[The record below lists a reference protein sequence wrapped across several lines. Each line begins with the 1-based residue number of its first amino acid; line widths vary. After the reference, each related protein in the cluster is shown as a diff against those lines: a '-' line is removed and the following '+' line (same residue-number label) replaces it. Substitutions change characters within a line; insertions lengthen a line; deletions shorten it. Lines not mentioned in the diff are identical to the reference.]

1 MPVERISKG
10 FKDISATF
18 QINPI
23 NDDLIVLK
31 NENAIARTVR
41 NLILTI
47 PGDKPFQPQVG
58 SRVTDMLFE
67 NMDKITANIIRSEI
81 TNTLNNFEPRISL
94 KEVIVEPDFDSNEY
108 NVTVNYIIVG
118 IDVDQQQLTF
128 ALVPTR

>member
-10 FKDISATF
+10 FRDVSATF

-23 NDDLIVLK
+23 NDDLIALK
-31 NENAIARTVR
+31 NENAIARSVR

-47 PGDKPFQPQVG
+47 PGEKPFEPEIG

-67 NMDKITANIIRSEI
+67 NMDKITANAIRSEI
-81 TNTLNNFEPRISL
+81 RNTLNNYEPRISL
-94 KEVIVEPDFDSNEY
+94 KEVTVEPDFDNNEY
-108 NVTVNYIIVG
+108 NVTINYIIVG